1 MATVYVLI
9 LVKQLIVTRGTFVH
23 SSLYI
28 GYSTLLLIMIIH
40 LYAVMVRV
48 INQNITQVFL

>member
-40 LYAVMVRV
+40 LYAVMLRV

>member
-28 GYSTLLLIMIIH
+28 GYSTLLLIMIID

>member
-1 MATVYVLI
+1 VATVYVLI

>member
-1 MATVYVLI
+1 VATVYVLI

-40 LYAVMVRV
+40 LYAVMLRV